1 MADSCCDETFVGG
14 SKPPVASFLK
24 GKSMLNN
31 NVIKEPSFELE
42 VLRMCE
48 SIKEMFELTCEGFRK
63 LNKERLSQAEEIG
76 QEIHLKEKTL
86 VPLIISALPEN
97 RESAR
102 KLELLSLVPI
112 HLERIG
118 DNIELLI
125 RCSNSIIEEGICFS
139 DKALKEINILF
150 ENLTE
155 LLKDIGDIIKT
166 NNKVLVTNVLERI
179 KNFQEIVNEYSI
191 WHYDRL
197 VEGSCLPKASSSYL
211 AIIDYLSGIARHIKQ
226 ITGSYQKL
234 V

>member
-1 MADSCCDETFVGG
+1 
-14 SKPPVASFLK
+14 
-24 GKSMLNN
+24 MLNN
-31 NVIKEPSFELE
+31 NVIKEPNFELE

-48 SIKEMFELTCEGFRK
+48 STKEMFELTFEGLRK

-86 VPLIISALPEN
+86 VPLIIAALSKS
-97 RESAR
+97 REPAR
-102 KLELLSLVPI
+102 NLELLSLVPT

-139 DKALKEINILF
+139 DKALKEINMLF

-155 LLKDIGDIIKT
+155 LLQYVGDIIKT
-166 NNKVLVTNVLERI
+166 NNKVLVTHVLEEI

-197 VEGSCLPKASSSYL
+197 IEGSCLPKASSSYL
-211 AIIDYLSGIARHIKQ
+211 AIIDYLSEIASHIKW
-226 ITGSYQKL
+226 ITRSYQ
-234 V
+234 

>member
-1 MADSCCDETFVGG
+1 
-14 SKPPVASFLK
+14 
-24 GKSMLNN
+24 MLNN
-31 NVIKEPSFELE
+31 NVIKEPNFELD

-48 SIKEMFELTCEGFRK
+48 STKEMFELTFEGFRK

-86 VPLIISALPEN
+86 VPLIIAALSKS
-97 RESAR
+97 REPAR
-102 KLELLSLVPI
+102 NLELLSLVPT

-125 RCSNSIIEEGICFS
+125 RCSNSIIEDGICFS
-139 DKALKEINILF
+139 DKALKEINMLF

-155 LLKDIGDIIKT
+155 LLQYVGDIIKT
-166 NNKVLVTNVLERI
+166 NNKVLVTHVLEEI

-197 VEGSCLPKASSSYL
+197 IEGSCLPKASSSYL
-211 AIIDYLSGIARHIKQ
+211 ALIDYLSEIASHIKW
-226 ITGSYQKL
+226 ITRSYQ
-234 V
+234 

>member
-1 MADSCCDETFVGG
+1 
-14 SKPPVASFLK
+14 
-24 GKSMLNN
+24 MLNN
-31 NVIKEPSFELE
+31 NVIKEPNFELD

-48 SIKEMFELTCEGFRK
+48 STKEMFELTFEGFRK

-86 VPLIISALPEN
+86 VPLIIAALSKS
-97 RESAR
+97 REPAR
-102 KLELLSLVPI
+102 NLELLSLVPT

-125 RCSNSIIEEGICFS
+125 RCSNSIIEDGICFS
-139 DKALKEINILF
+139 DKALKEINMLF

-155 LLKDIGDIIKT
+155 LLQYVGDIIKT
-166 NNKVLVTNVLERI
+166 NNKVLVTHVLEEI

-197 VEGSCLPKASSSYL
+197 IGGSCLPKASSSYL
-211 AIIDYLSGIARHIKQ
+211 AIIDYLSEIASHIKW
-226 ITGSYQKL
+226 ITRSYQ
-234 V
+234 

>member
-1 MADSCCDETFVGG
+1 
-14 SKPPVASFLK
+14 
-24 GKSMLNN
+24 MLNN
-31 NVIKEPSFELE
+31 NVIKEPNFELE

-48 SIKEMFELTCEGFRK
+48 STKEMFELTFEGFRK

-86 VPLIISALPEN
+86 VPLIIAALSKS
-97 RESAR
+97 REPAR
-102 KLELLSLVPI
+102 NLELLSLVPT

-155 LLKDIGDIIKT
+155 LLQYVRDIIKT
-166 NNKVLVTNVLERI
+166 NNKVLVTHVLEEI

-197 VEGSCLPKASSSYL
+197 IEGSCLPKASSSYL
-211 AIIDYLSGIARHIKQ
+211 AIIDYLSEIASHIKW
-226 ITGSYQKL
+226 ITRSYQ
-234 V
+234 